1 MKKEFVKTQMKV
13 KDNLVNVVRVGEVDY
28 ISLTDLARYK
38 NPLTPGDVIIKWMSN
53 KSSFDFYCLWEE
65 LSNPNFKLAESRE
78 FKNDAGNNSFT
89 MSPSRWINSTNSKG
103 FISKRG
109 KYDGGTFAH
118 PDIALEFA
126 SWIDSAFK
134 LYLIKEFERL
144 KQNES
149 YQSKI
154 NWSVRRELTKTN
166 YKIHTDSIKENIIP
180 TLTEKQKIY
189 VYANEADILNVALFG
204 MTAKEWKD
212 KNPTLDGNMRDY
224 ANILQLV
231 ILVNIENLNAQMIKD
246 GLNQKQRI
254 EKLNNIA
261 KEQYDILCDSSGIK
275 KIEQLDTNLTNY
287 KSLS

>member
-1 MKKEFVKTQMKV
+1 MSKELIKAQMKV
-13 KDNLVNVVRVGEVDY
+13 KDNLINVMRVRDIDY

-78 FKNDAGNNSFT
+78 FKNDSATQSFT
-89 MSPSRWINSTNSKG
+89 MSPSRWIKETNAIG
-103 FISKRG
+103 FVSKRG

-134 LYLIKEFERL
+134 LHLIKEFERL

-149 YQSKI
+149 YQNKI
-154 NWSVRRELTKTN
+154 NWSVRRELARTN
-166 YKIHTDSIKENIIP
+166 YRIHTDSIKANLVP
-180 TLTEKQKIY
+180 TLTEKQKLY

-231 ILVNIENLNAQMIKD
+231 ILSNLENLNSEMIAH
-246 GLNQKQRI
+246 GIEQKVRL
-254 EKLNNIA
+254 ERLNNIA
-261 KEQYDILCDSSGIK
+261 KKQYDILQESKGIK
-275 KIEQLDTNLTNY
+275 RIEMLDDKKQLD
-287 KSLS
+287 K